1 MIPVSDVA
9 LAASLLP
16 ASAPTAGGRGADPV
30 LPGGGSVLQRELDDD
45 VSRVSGHHDAGLG
58 QSLPLARDAVDIL
71 VRAHCPSGRVTL
83 LDGDR
88 TPSGAFLWALE
99 RAANA
104 ALAEA
109 AEAGDA
115 AVGVARTIS
124 FIYENTA
131 FSCEKTEGH
140 CVDPRGHK

>member
-1 MIPVSDVA
+1 MA

-30 LPGGGSVLQRELDDD
+30 LPGGGSVLERELDDD
-45 VSRVSGHHDAGLG
+45 VSRVSEHHDAGLG

-88 TPSGAFLWALE
+88 TPSGALLWALE

-104 ALAEA
+104 ALAEV

-115 AVGVARTIS
+115 AVDGARTVA
-124 FIYENTA
+124 FIYENSA